1 MRWSRVRPS
10 LRVASDR
17 VVHGARPLTSAFPGR
32 YDHTRGRVDDRLRKR
47 RCWPVA
53 ARVVAASLGVA
64 ALHRDAHAAGRKDAS
79 EECDA
84 AEPTAVAPEPGT
96 SAPQAGAT
104 TTTEAPSDPIVAA
117 PTSVETPVPES
128 TAEALGRTPKRV
140 KCLDESLVDE
150 FGRTSARKGVQPR
163 TFRKARRLA
172 IGIAGG
178 VHAGDLMD
186 TQWMGG
192 GSLGFW
198 PTEEFGFE
206 GVFRLTPMTLRL
218 ERAATNAVDMGNRY
232 PDGVANNLAYEAIGH
247 LMFSPIHTKLRAR
260 GDRIVHG
267 DFVLQG
273 GAGAILHDTVQ
284 AGAFDVGMS
293 LYLFPTPWLSVRLE
307 LVDQILAQEALGSR
321 RIANNL
327 LFSVGTDF
335 WIPPRRRAVKK

>member
-1 MRWSRVRPS
+1 M
-10 LRVASDR
+10 
-17 VVHGARPLTSAFPGR
+17 
-32 YDHTRGRVDDRLRKR
+32 RGRVDDRLRKR

-53 ARVVAASLGVA
+53 ARVVAALLGVA
-64 ALHRDAHAAGRKDAS
+64 WSHGEARAAARKDATRD
-79 EECDA
+79 CDA
-84 AEPTAVAPEPGT
+84 SEPTAGDPGT
-96 SAPQAGAT
+96 TAPPDDAT
-104 TTTEAPSDPIVAA
+104 TTTDTASAPIVAP

-178 VHAGDLMD
+178 VHAGDLLD

-232 PDGVANNLAYEAIGH
+232 PDGVAANLSYAAIGH
-247 LMFSPIHTKLRAR
+247 LMFAPIHTKLRAR
-260 GDRIVHG
+260 KDRIVHG
-267 DFVLQG
+267 DFVLLA
-273 GAGAILHDTVQ
+273 GAGAVLHRTVQ
-284 AGAFDVGMS
+284 GAAFEVGMS

-307 LVDQILAQEALGSR
+307 LVDQILAQEAMGSR
-321 RIANNL
+321 RISNNL
-327 LFSVGTDF
+327 LFSIGTDF